1 MRLLITNVKRELKPC
16 CFHNKIKQMLYQL
29 FIWRHIEKKIDEC
42 QKFIK
47 PFCSVEVYTRD
58 SIDYLNREYE
68 GFISGSDMV

>member
-1 MRLLITNVKRELKPC
+1 
-16 CFHNKIKQMLYQL
+16 MLYQL